1 VAIEQDRPPNSI
13 KVDSHPNAIEQD
25 SLKAIKA
32 HNPFMVTEQG
42 RLLMVIIEDSPFVVI
57 GVDSR
62 ILAIAGGL
70 LPCS

>member
-1 VAIEQDRPPNSI
+1 MAIEQN
-13 KVDSHPNAIEQD
+13 

-32 HNPFMVTEQG
+32 HNPFMAAGQG
-42 RLLMVIIEDSPFVVI
+42 RLLMVIIEDSPFMVI
-57 GVDSR
+57 EVDSR